1 MSRLPDDAPRRRRY
15 PLWGGR
21 SEEPIPPIPG
31 DATDAEGFAILGE
44 QHRLWMESRQHTH
57 NSQRCRLNNLRYF
70 AAWCQERSIQKPK
83 DVTFELIERYQRHLY
98 EYRKPDGQALSPST
112 QASRVGQVGRFF
124 SWLTKRRLIPVNPA
138 ADIEMPR
145 RGMRLPRAVLTLDE
159 IEAMLAVPDVA
170 TPRGLRNRA
179 VCEVFFSTGMRR
191 EELVRLLL
199 TDVRGNG
206 TVFIRDGKG
215 GKDRMVPIG
224 ASAKHWLA
232 RYLAEVRQTWVPE
245 GGSDAVFLTPRKA
258 PMGLAMLTNTIRE
271 YAHAAGITKRGG
283 CHLFRHTCAT
293 LMLDNGA
300 DLRFVQE
307 ILGHA
312 DVRSTEVYTHIA
324 ISALKEV
331 HRMTHPAECGRDG
344 GLAAA
349 PTDPAVRAAFLA
361 ALDAEGKAEAGDNA

>member
-31 DATDAEGFAILGE
+31 DPTDSEGFTLLGE
-44 QHRLWMESRQHTH
+44 QHRQWMQTRQMTH
-57 NSQRCRLNNLRYF
+57 NAQRARINTLRYF
-70 AAWCQERSIQKPK
+70 AAWCQERSIMRPRE
-83 DVTFELIERYQRHLY
+83 VTFDLIERYQRFLF
-98 EYRKPDGQALSPST
+98 EYRKADGQSLSPST
-112 QASRVGQVGRFF
+112 QASRICQLGRFF
-124 SWLTKRRLIPVNPA
+124 SWMTKRRLIPVNPV
-138 ADIEMPR
+138 ADVELPR

-191 EELVRLLL
+191 EELVRLVL
-199 TDVRGNG
+199 TDVRDNG
-206 TVFIRDGKG
+206 AVFIRDAKG
-215 GKDRMVPIG
+215 GKERMAPIG
-224 ASAKHWLA
+224 ASARHWLA
-232 RYLAEVRQTWVPE
+232 RYLAEVRPAWLPE
-245 GGSDAVFLTPRKA
+245 GGSDLIFLTPRKA

-271 YAHAAGITKRGG
+271 YARAAGISKRGG

-349 PTDPAVRAAFLA
+349 PTDPAARAAFLA